1 MKSNITRGCRSSD
14 VFIGWEGVRPV
25 KHCLMWPDSC
35 PDPWACIHMAHRWAA
50 RFANELHSY
59 SQRSRVQILRLLFLH
74 WIPFS
79 LLRCLCTVHT
89 AVKWSKL
96 FPPMDKMSFS
106 FFFFFL
112 LVTTNSMKISVEWHL
127 FSGLFVVTKEDT
139 DDQFSLLC
147 SKRDK
152 SLGIAFEISPFPF
165 HSVRLISA

>member
-1 MKSNITRGCRSSD
+1 MCFLKIITLDFRDYEIKYHEGMSVLWRFYWLRRGEAGQTLFDVARLLPGSVGVHTYGSQMSS
-14 VFIGWEGVRPV
+14 P
-25 KHCLMWPDSC
+25 
-35 PDPWACIHMAHRWAA
+35 
-50 RFANELHSY
+50 FANELHSY

-112 LVTTNSMKISVEWHL
+112 LVTTNSMKISVE
-127 FSGLFVVTKEDT
+127 
-139 DDQFSLLC
+139 
-147 SKRDK
+147 
-152 SLGIAFEISPFPF
+152 
-165 HSVRLISA
+165 